1 MRIGLE
7 DALDQC
13 LAGLTKGEDL
23 ETCLQR
29 FPDLRDE
36 LEPLVRTLVLVKS
49 AYKRPSPSQATL
61 ARGRARFM
69 AEVAKRSRAQ
79 KPKRRFVGLAWPHFA
94 WGRGWATAA
103 LTLVLMLALLWGGAA
118 VSANSL
124 PGDPLYGVKRASEEV
139 RYFFTFSA
147 EARAM
152 LQREYEELRVVEVKK
167 VVEQGRNVEV
177 QFKGTVEKVEGDQV
191 FVNGIPVRV
200 DAALVSSEQLQVGSE
215 IQVVAK
221 TQSKEVQAKSV
232 AVRTQPTMSAAPTA
246 FPQLLATATP
256 SPQQRPTSA
265 LTDAP
270 PKPSATPLPTFT
282 PEPSSTATVLPT
294 SALTA
299 TQTATRVAPATP
311 SRTPSVALTPTL
323 THTPMP
329 TPTSAPPP
337 RDIVV
342 RVEGRIDEI
351 GAGFWVV
358 ANQRFILQA
367 STQIVETRARAQ
379 VGGTALVNGVKRSD
393 GTLVAHEIVVLS
405 GPAYVPLPREFSG
418 AIESF
423 SKERWVVAGRE
434 VIIAAETTI
443 EGQPEVGALAHV
455 QALQQADGRLI
466 ARRIV
471 VEPRSEPIVQFEGRI
486 EEFSSTRWVVAGQEV
501 LIGPNTHIEGTPV
514 VGALAA
520 VEAVVRSD
528 GSKLAR
534 RIVVTPLPPTQVP
547 PSATPRPPTPVSPTS
562 VSPTPLSPTPTETPK
577 PITETP
583 AAPSPT
589 PTAPTPSMAA
599 TATITPAPA
608 SLSKTRTVY
617 APTRPVVLL
626 PMSRDTVVHSLF
638 TTLIVA
644 ATPTPTPASPLQN

>member
-23 ETCLQR
+23 ETCLRR
-29 FPDLRDE
+29 FPALRGE

-49 AYKRPSPSQATL
+49 AYKRPAPAQAAL

-79 KPKRRFVGLAWPHFA
+79 ESKRRRIGLAWPRLA
-94 WGRGWATAA
+94 WGRSWATAV
-103 LTLVLMLALLWGGAA
+103 LTVVLMLAVLWGGTA

-152 LQREYEELRVVEVKK
+152 LQREYEELRLIEVKK

-177 QFKGTVEKVEGDQV
+177 QFKGTVEKVEGNQV

-200 DAALVSSEQLQVGSE
+200 DAALMSSEQLQVGSE
-215 IQVVAK
+215 IQVVAT

-232 AVRTQPTMSAAPTA
+232 AVRAQPTVADAPTA
-246 FPQLLATATP
+246 SPQPLATATLL
-256 SPQQRPTSA
+256 PQQRPTSA
-265 LTDAP
+265 PTEAP
-270 PKPSATPLPTFT
+270 PKPSVTLLPTST
-282 PEPSSTATVLPT
+282 TAPSATATVLPT
-294 SALTA
+294 SAVTA
-299 TQTATRVAPATP
+299 TQTATRIAPAMP
-311 SRTPSVALTPTL
+311 SRTPSTALTPTA
-323 THTPMP
+323 TRTPVP
-329 TPTSAPPP
+329 SPTSAPPP

-358 ANQRFILQA
+358 ASQRFILQA

-393 GTLVAHEIVVLS
+393 RTLVAHEIVVLS
-405 GPAYVPLPREFSG
+405 GPEYVPLPREFSG
-418 AIESF
+418 AIESI

-434 VIIAAETTI
+434 VIIVAETTI
-443 EGQPEVGALAHV
+443 EGQPEVGAVAHV
-455 QALQQADGRLI
+455 QALQQADGRLV

-471 VEPRSEPIVQFEGRI
+471 VEPRAEPIVQFEGRI
-486 EEFSSTRWVVAGQEV
+486 EEFSSTRWVVAGQAV
-501 LIGPNTHIEGTPV
+501 FIGPNTRIEGTPA

-520 VEAVVRSD
+520 VEAIVRPD

-534 RIVVTPLPPTQVP
+534 RIVVTPLPPTQAP
-547 PSATPRPPTPVSPTS
+547 PSATPRPPTPE
-562 VSPTPLSPTPTETPK
+562 SPTPAPPTPTETPK
-577 PITETP
+577 PNTVTP
-583 AAPSPT
+583 VVPSPT
-589 PTAPTPSMAA
+589 PMAPTPSMAA
-599 TATITPAPA
+599 TVTATPAPA

-617 APTRPVVLL
+617 VPTRPVVLL
-626 PMSRDTVVHSLF
+626 PMLKDTAVYSPF
-638 TTLIVA
+638 STLVAA
-644 ATPTPTPASPLQN
+644 ATPTPTPASPLRNQ